1 MTIANASTDL
11 VGRLALS
18 ALFSE
23 ITPAMVSVVD
33 ENRRILYANGSLLRF
48 LGVADADNVIGR
60 DFCDCFVCEHAAG
73 ETDDDGH
80 CTYCTLHGALA
91 TGLQSE
97 TAVHNISLRNHSGQT
112 FVFRV
117 RTRNATIGGTNV
129 MAVLMHDISDEKR
142 RETLEHTFFHDLLNT
157 ASGILGLL
165 RIVELEAPGS
175 ENAKNLLHTAKSCAE
190 YLVEEIDFSRTLSYA
205 EKSSLRLNPAP
216 VDPNKAIEKASGF
229 FTMFLRMSGVRLNIT
244 PAEKSSLIVTDPTIL
259 TRILINL
266 VKNALEAS
274 RRNENVSI
282 RTTRDEA
289 GNALFEIHNNA
300 FMPRETQ
307 ENIFVRAFS
316 TKGRGRGIGTYSVRL
331 FTEEY
336 LKGRVWF
343 TSDETLGTSFFVQ
356 VPDLG

>member
-1 MTIANASTDL
+1 MTIANISTDL
-11 VGRLALS
+11 AGRLALS
-18 ALFSE
+18 SLFSE
-23 ITPAMVSVVD
+23 ITPAMVSVLD
-33 ENRRILYANGSLLRF
+33 EKRRILYANGSLLRF
-48 LGVADADNVIGR
+48 LGVADANNVIGR
-60 DFCDCFVCEHAAG
+60 GFCDCLKCEHPSG
-73 ETDDDGH
+73 ETDGDEH
-80 CTYCTLHGALA
+80 CAYCSLHGALA
-91 TGLQSE
+91 QSKPDE
-97 TAVHNISLRNHSGQT
+97 TAVHDISLRNHTGQT

-117 RTRNATIGGTNV
+117 QTRNAAVDGTNV
-129 MAVLMHDISDEKR
+129 LAVLMHDISDEKR

-165 RIVELEAPGS
+165 RIVEQEVPDS
-175 ENAKNLLHTAKSCAE
+175 ENARNLLHTAKNCAE
-190 YLVEEIDFSRTLSYA
+190 YLVEEIDFSRALSYA
-205 EKSSLRLNPAP
+205 EKSSLKLNPEP
-216 VDPNKAIEKASGF
+216 VDPNTIVEKACGF
-229 FTMFLRMSGVRLNIT
+229 FTMFLRMSGVSLNIM
-244 PAEKSSLIVTDPTIL
+244 PAEKSQLIITDPTIL

-274 RRNENVSI
+274 RRGENVSV
-282 RTTRDEA
+282 RAARDET
-289 GNALFEIHNNA
+289 GNALFEVHNNA